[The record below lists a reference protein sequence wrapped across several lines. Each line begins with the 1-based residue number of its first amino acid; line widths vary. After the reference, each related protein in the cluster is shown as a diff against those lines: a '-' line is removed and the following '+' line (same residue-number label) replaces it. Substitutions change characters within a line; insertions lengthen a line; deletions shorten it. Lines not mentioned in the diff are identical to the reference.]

1 METVAGGRSVA
12 MKGNCESGTFEIT
25 PSHTYPS
32 QSTNR
37 QLITEKLRFLNLME

>member
-25 PSHTYPS
+25 PFTHIPFA
-32 QSTNR
+32 
-37 QLITEKLRFLNLME
+37 EH